1 MFGIGAFEGG
11 FGRKLHILSEM
22 NALLPLPDLSKKS
35 ARPCLF
41 AIDGETYKQN
51 I

>member
-1 MFGIGAFEGG
+1 MFGICAFEDG
-11 FGRKLHILSEM
+11 FGRKLHILSEI
-22 NALLPLPDLSKKS
+22 NVLLLLPDLSPKS
-35 ARPCLF
+35 ARPCPF